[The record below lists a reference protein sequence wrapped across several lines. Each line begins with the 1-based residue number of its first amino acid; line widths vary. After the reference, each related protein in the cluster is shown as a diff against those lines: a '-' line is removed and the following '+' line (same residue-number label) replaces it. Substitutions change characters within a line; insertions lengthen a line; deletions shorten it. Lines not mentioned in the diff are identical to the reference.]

1 MYIEVLSAAE
11 AKLKV
16 PKVKH
21 IAISIATSENISLP
35 KNDNRIA
42 ELFLLFDDVDT
53 NKYSDAELMSLY
65 SQHKVQLFT
74 NEMAKEVL
82 KFVISHPCGVL
93 LVNCEAGISRSAG
106 VAAAIGKVFNGDDT
120 FVFNSRKYMPNMLVY
135 SKIIMQADRMGLLK

>member
-21 IAISIATSENISLP
+21 IAISIGTSENIELP

-42 ELFLLFDDVDT
+42 ELFLLFDDFDT
-53 NKYSDAELMSLY
+53 NEYSDTELTELY
-65 SQHKVQLFT
+65 SRHKVHLF
-74 NEMAKEVL
+74 NDEMAKSVL
-82 KFVISHPCGVL
+82 EFVISHPCGVL

-106 VAAAIGKVFNGDDT
+106 VAAAIGKVFNRDDT
-120 FVFNSRKYMPNMLVY
+120 FVFNSGRYVPNMLVY
-135 SKIIMQADRMGLLK
+135 SKILRQANLMELLK

>member
-11 AKLKV
+11 AKLKM

-21 IAISIATSENISLP
+21 IAISIGTEENIRLP
-35 KNDNRIA
+35 NNDCRIA

-65 SQHKVQLFT
+65 GQHNVHLFT
-74 NEMAKEVL
+74 NEMAKKVL
-82 KFVISHPCGVL
+82 EFVMYNPCGVL
-93 LVNCEAGISRSAG
+93 LVNCEAGVSRSAG

-120 FVFNSRKYMPNMLVY
+120 FVFNSGRYMPNMLVY
-135 SKIIMQADRMGLLK
+135 SKIIMQANLMGLPR

>member
-11 AKLKV
+11 AKLKM

-21 IAISIATSENISLP
+21 IAISIGTEENIRLP
-35 KNDNRIA
+35 NNDCRIA

-65 SQHKVQLFT
+65 SQHKVHLFT
-74 NEMAKEVL
+74 NEMAKKVL
-82 KFVISHPCGVL
+82 EFVISHPCGVL

-106 VAAAIGKVFNGDDT
+106 VAAAIGKAFNGDDT
-120 FVFNSRKYMPNMLVY
+120 FVFNSGKYMPNMLVY

>member
-1 MYIEVLSAAE
+1 MYVEVLSAAE

-21 IAISIATSENISLP
+21 MAISIGTSENISLP

-53 NKYSDAELMSLY
+53 NEYSD
-65 SQHKVQLFT
+65 KVNLFT
-74 NEMAKEVL
+74 NEMAKKIL
-82 KFVISHPCGVL
+82 GFVIGNPCGVI

-120 FVFNSRKYMPNMLVY
+120 FVFNSSRYVPNMLVY
-135 SKIIMQADRMGLLK
+135 SKILMQADSMGLLK

>member
-11 AKLKV
+11 AKLKS

-21 IAISIATSENISLP
+21 MAISIGTSENIELP

-42 ELFLLFDDVDT
+42 ELFLLFDDFDT
-53 NKYSDAELMSLY
+53 NKYEKRFQEVP
-65 SQHKVQLFT
+65 QHYNLFT
-74 NEMAKEVL
+74 DKMAKEIL
-82 KFVISHPCGVL
+82 GFVISHPCGVL

-120 FVFNSRKYMPNMLVY
+120 FVFNSGRYMPNMLVY
-135 SKIIMQADRMGLLK
+135 SKILMQADFMGLLK